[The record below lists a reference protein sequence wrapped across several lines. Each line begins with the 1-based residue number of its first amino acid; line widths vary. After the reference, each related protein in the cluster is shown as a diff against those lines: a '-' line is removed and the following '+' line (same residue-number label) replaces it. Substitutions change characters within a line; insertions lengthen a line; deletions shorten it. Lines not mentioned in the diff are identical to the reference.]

1 MIGPSKK
8 DKYRYLLAL
17 ILLLA
22 GCQDY
27 YFSVVIPENIE
38 EGILRQS
45 NAKPVAADILF
56 VVDNSCSMQDEQE
69 NLARNFQDFISE
81 IAGTGDYRIG
91 IITTDVSSDGEEQE
105 GLSFTGYGN
114 DAPYY
119 TSMSPDRTSCRSAGI
134 ALSCFRGSDPSKRI
148 VSSEQNPLAQI
159 DTFSKN
165 VKVGSC
171 GSGTEAGLEAVSRA
185 LNRMNLGCNRGF
197 MRDDANLVVVIVSD
211 EDDHSSRGVRT
222 YVEHLLRQ
230 KPAEQI
236 RFALIAGVDAEGAA
250 DNCRVGAR
258 TCGSLCDYPSPGGS
272 SSNFRENCHSCS
284 YYNSEDCCNAD
295 AGQRYLEFAR
305 SLEERI
311 VAANPSLDA
320 TGCLYDSSARPACL
334 IDSICQ
340 EEFSDT
346 LSRIARDLVVQSEY
360 VLDEPACNPDGVVV
374 KVNGIE
380 IPKED
385 VVVSGDGKRVR
396 IQGASLVRPD
406 DLVEVYFVVEGCSEA
421 LSD

>member
-1 MIGPSKK
+1 MLRINKVSRKW
-8 DKYRYLLAL
+8 LLVLAL
-17 ILLLA
+17 CSY

-56 VVDNSCSMQDEQE
+56 VVDNSCSMEDEQE
-69 NLARNFQDFISE
+69 NLARNFQNFISE
-81 IAGTGDYRIG
+81 IAGTGDYRVG
-91 IITTDVSSDGEEQE
+91 IITTDVSSDGQEQE
-105 GLSFTGYGN
+105 GLSSTNYGT

-119 TSMSPDRTSCRSAGI
+119 TSMSPDRASCRSAGI

-148 VSSEQNPLAQI
+148 VSSGQGSRAQI
-159 DTFSKN
+159 ETFSQN

-185 LNRMNLGCNRGF
+185 LNRMNIGCNRGF
-197 MRDDANLVVVIVSD
+197 MRDEANLVVVVVSD

-222 YVEHLLRQ
+222 YVEHLLSQ

-236 RFALIAGVDAEGAA
+236 RFALIGGIDAEGAA
-250 DNCRVGAR
+250 SNCRVGEKI
-258 TCGSLCDYPSPGGS
+258 CGSLCDYPSPGG
-272 SSNFRENCHSCS
+272 SNFRENCHSCS
-284 YYNSEDCCNAD
+284 YYNAEDCCNAD
-295 AGQRYLEFAR
+295 AAHRYLDFAQR
-305 SLEERI
+305 LEERI
-311 VAANPSLDA
+311 VAANPTLDA
-320 TGCLYDSSARPACL
+320 TGCLYDAAARPACL

-346 LSRIARDLVVQSEY
+346 LSRIARDLVIQSEY
-360 VLDEPACNPDGVVV
+360 ILDEPACNPEGVVV
-374 KVNGIE
+374 KINGVE

-385 VVVSGDGKRVR
+385 VAVSADGKRVR
-396 IQGASLVRPD
+396 IQGASLARPD
-406 DLVEVYFVVEGCSEA
+406 DLVEVFFVVEGCAEVSA
-421 LSD
+421 D